1 MAREESELD
10 QETLDRVLAEELAKG
25 TDRRVAEGRARRAAV
40 QAHRAKTGEAPAAP
54 GAAAA
59 GAAAPAA
66 GAPAAPSG
74 DGGAA
79 SGDGGAAAPAPAA
92 APTTPAPAPVAAR
105 APAPAAAAA
114 TAAPAGTTTL
124 APTRQ
129 APAPTGNVPE
139 PKKGAEEKHRLLAL
153 VPPEGIQRVER
164 EQGDRINVWPHLLI
178 EEFIALLLVTVTLV
192 IFSTL
197 VNAPLRELANPNLT
211 PNPSKAPWYF
221 LGLQELLR
229 YFHPMVAG
237 VLFAPTLVLLA
248 LAVVPYVDRNPST
261 KPGDRKIAITMFTM
275 LMMFGA
281 TLTIIGSFFRGT
293 GYNWVWPWA
302 QGVFFDL

>member
-1 MAREESELD
+1 MAREDTPLD
-10 QETLDRVLAEELAKG
+10 QETFDRILAEETAKG
-25 TDRRVAEGRARRAAV
+25 TDRRVAEGRARSAAV
-40 QAHRAKTGEAPAAP
+40 RAYRTAHGEEPRTPAPAAA
-54 GAAAA
+54 GNGD

-66 GAPAAPSG
+66 APAS
-74 DGGAA
+74 
-79 SGDGGAAAPAPAA
+79 
-92 APTTPAPAPVAAR
+92 
-105 APAPAAAAA
+105 APAAAAVATPAPAAGGGTA
-114 TAAPAGTTTL
+114 TATL

-139 PKKGAEEKHRLLAL
+139 PKKGAQEKHRLLAL

-178 EEFIALLLVTVTLV
+178 EELVAMLVMTVGLV
-192 IFSTL
+192 IFSTF

-248 LAVVPYVDRNPST
+248 LAIVPYIDRNPST
-261 KPGDRKIAITMFTM
+261 KPGDRKIAITLFTM
-275 LMMFGA
+275 LFMFGA

-302 QGVFFDL
+302 QGVFFEL

>member
-1 MAREESELD
+1 MARDDTSLD
-10 QETLDRVLAEELAKG
+10 QETFDRVLAEEVAKG
-25 TDRRVAEGRARRAAV
+25 ADRRVAEGRARAAALRAA
-40 QAHRAKTGEAPAAP
+40 RAKSGEGPAAPPAPAAGDGAAP
-54 GAAAA
+54 QPAAAPAAAA
-59 GAAAPAA
+59 PAVAAPSAAAPAA
-66 GAPAAPSG
+66 GAAPAAVG
-74 DGGAA
+74 VA
-79 SGDGGAAAPAPAA
+79 APAA
-92 APTTPAPAPVAAR
+92 AV
-105 APAPAAAAA
+105 AAA
-114 TAAPAGTTTL
+114 TLTAPE
-124 APTRQ
+124 RQ

-139 PKKGAEEKHRLLAL
+139 PKRGAPEKHRLLAL

-178 EEFIALLLVTVTLV
+178 EEFVAMMLVLGALT
-192 IFSTL
+192 IFSTF

-248 LAVVPYVDRNPST
+248 LAVAPFVDRNPST
-261 KPGDRKIAITMFTM
+261 KPGDRKIAITLFTM
-275 LMMFGA
+275 LLMFGA
-281 TLTIIGSFFRGT
+281 VLTIIGSFFRGT

-302 QGVFFDL
+302 QGVFFEL

>member
-1 MAREESELD
+1 MARDDTPLD
-10 QETLDRVLAEELAKG
+10 QETFDRVLAEELAKG
-25 TDRRVAEGRARRAAV
+25 ADRRVAEGRARSAGVR
-40 QAHRAKTGEAPAAP
+40 AHRAKTGE
-54 GAAAA
+54 
-59 GAAAPAA
+59 
-66 GAPAAPSG
+66 
-74 DGGAA
+74 
-79 SGDGGAAAPAPAA
+79 
-92 APTTPAPAPVAAR
+92 TPAPATAPVAASDAAAAAP
-105 APAPAAAAA
+105 APAPAAAA
-114 TAAPAGTTTL
+114 TAAPPPAAAA
-124 APTRQ
+124 APAAALPVAAPVATAVATATVTAPERQ
-129 APAPTGNVPE
+129 APEPTGNVPE
-139 PKKGAEEKHRLLAL
+139 PKKGAPEKHRLLAL

-178 EEFIALLLVTVTLV
+178 EEFVAMLIVLAALTIV
-192 IFSTL
+192 STF

-248 LAVVPYVDRNPST
+248 LAVAPFVDRNPST
-261 KPGDRKIAITMFTM
+261 RPGDRKIAITLFTM

-302 QGVFFDL
+302 QGVFFEL

>member
-1 MAREESELD
+1 MARDDTALD
-10 QETLDRVLAEELAKG
+10 QETFDRVLAEELGKG
-25 TDRRVAEGRARRAAV
+25 TDRRVAEGRARAAALRAA
-40 QAHRAKTGEAPAAP
+40 RAKSGEGPAATPAPAPAAGDG
-54 GAAAA
+54 GAPEP
-59 GAAAPAA
+59 AAAPAA
-66 GAPAAPSG
+66 AA
-74 DGGAA
+74 GG
-79 SGDGGAAAPAPAA
+79 PAA
-92 APTTPAPAPVAAR
+92 A
-105 APAPAAAAA
+105 APAAAAPATVAVGA
-114 TAAPAGTTTL
+114 TAPAAVAPASVAAATL
-124 APTRQ
+124 TAPERQ

-139 PKKGAEEKHRLLAL
+139 PKKGAPEKHRLLAL

-178 EEFIALLLVTVTLV
+178 EEFVAMMIVLAALT
-192 IFSTL
+192 IFATF

-248 LAVVPYVDRNPST
+248 LAVAPYVDRNPST
-261 KPGDRKIAITMFTM
+261 KPGDRKIAITLFTM
-275 LMMFGA
+275 LLMFGA
-281 TLTIIGSFFRGT
+281 VLTIIGSFFRGT

-302 QGVFFDL
+302 QGVFFEL

>member
-1 MAREESELD
+1 MARDDTALD
-10 QETLDRVLAEELAKG
+10 QETFDRVLAEELGKG
-25 TDRRVAEGRARRAAV
+25 TDRRVAEGRARAAALRAA
-40 QAHRAKTGEAPAAP
+40 RAKSGEGPAATPAPAPAAGDG
-54 GAAAA
+54 GAPEP
-59 GAAAPAA
+59 AAAPAA
-66 GAPAAPSG
+66 AA
-74 DGGAA
+74 GG
-79 SGDGGAAAPAPAA
+79 PAA
-92 APTTPAPAPVAAR
+92 A
-105 APAPAAAAA
+105 APAAAAPA
-114 TAAPAGTTTL
+114 TVAVGATAPAAAAPASVAAATL
-124 APTRQ
+124 TAPERQ

-139 PKKGAEEKHRLLAL
+139 PKKGAPEKHRLLAL

-178 EEFIALLLVTVTLV
+178 EEFVAMMIVLAALT
-192 IFSTL
+192 IFATF

-248 LAVVPYVDRNPST
+248 LAVAPYVDRNPST
-261 KPGDRKIAITMFTM
+261 KPGDRKIAITLFTM
-275 LMMFGA
+275 LLMFGA
-281 TLTIIGSFFRGT
+281 VLTIIGSFFRGT

-302 QGVFFDL
+302 QGVFFEL

>member
-1 MAREESELD
+1 MARDDSALD
-10 QETLDRVLAEELAKG
+10 QETFDRVLAEELGKG
-25 TDRRVAEGRARRAAV
+25 TDRRVAEGRARAAALRAA
-40 QAHRAKTGEAPAAP
+40 RAKSGEGPAATPAPAPAAGDG
-54 GAAAA
+54 GAPEP
-59 GAAAPAA
+59 AAAPAA
-66 GAPAAPSG
+66 AAGGPA
-74 DGGAA
+74 
-79 SGDGGAAAPAPAA
+79 AAAPA
-92 APTTPAPAPVAAR
+92 TVAVGAT
-105 APAPAAAAA
+105 APAAAAPASVAAA
-114 TAAPAGTTTL
+114 TLTAPE
-124 APTRQ
+124 RQ

-139 PKKGAEEKHRLLAL
+139 PKKGAPEKHRLLAL

-178 EEFIALLLVTVTLV
+178 EEFVAMMIVLAALT
-192 IFSTL
+192 IFATF

-248 LAVVPYVDRNPST
+248 LAVAPYVDRNPST
-261 KPGDRKIAITMFTM
+261 KPGDRKIAITLFTM
-275 LMMFGA
+275 LLMFGA
-281 TLTIIGSFFRGT
+281 VLTIIGSFFRGT

>member
-1 MAREESELD
+1 MAREDTPLD
-10 QETLDRVLAEELAKG
+10 QETFDRVLAEELAKG
-25 TDRRVAEGRARRAAV
+25 TDRRVAEGRARSAGVRALK
-40 QAHRAKTGEAPAAP
+40 AKSGE
-54 GAAAA
+54 
-59 GAAAPAA
+59 AAAPAA
-66 GAPAAPSG
+66 AAAPSG

-79 SGDGGAAAPAPAA
+79 PSGDGGAAPSGDGGTPPAA
-92 APTTPAPAPVAAR
+92 APAPV
-105 APAPAAAAA
+105 PAAAAPVA
-114 TAAPAGTTTL
+114 TSVAAAAPAAIGTATIT
-124 APTRQ
+124 APERQ

-139 PKKGAEEKHRLLAL
+139 PKKGAPEKHRLLAL

-178 EEFIALLLVTVTLV
+178 EEFVAMLIVLAALT
-192 IFSTL
+192 IFSTF

-248 LAVVPYVDRNPST
+248 LAVAPFVDRNPSI
-261 KPGDRKIAITMFTM
+261 KPGDRKIAITLFTM

-302 QGVFFDL
+302 QGIFFEL

>member
-1 MAREESELD
+1 VAREEAELD

-54 GAAAA
+54 GAAA
-59 GAAAPAA
+59 PAA

-79 SGDGGAAAPAPAA
+79 SGDGGAASGDGGAAAPAPAA
-92 APTTPAPAPVAAR
+92 PAPAPVAAR
-105 APAPAAAAA
+105 APAPPAAA

-192 IFSTL
+192 IFSTF

-275 LMMFGA
+275 LLMFGA

-302 QGVFFDL
+302 QGVFFEL